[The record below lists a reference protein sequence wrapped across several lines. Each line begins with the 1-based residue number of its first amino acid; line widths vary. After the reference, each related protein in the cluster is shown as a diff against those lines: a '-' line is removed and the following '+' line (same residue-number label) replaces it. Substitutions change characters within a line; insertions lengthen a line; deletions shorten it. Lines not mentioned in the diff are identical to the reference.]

1 MLKIYNSLTRKKE
14 DFHPIKK
21 NKVRMYVCGVTVYDY
36 CHIGHART
44 YTAFDVIVRY
54 FKYLGYEVTY
64 VRNITDID
72 DKIIKRAAENNED
85 PKDLVARFT
94 QIMSDEFARLGLLK
108 PDYEPKATETIDD
121 MKAMI
126 QKLIDTNHAYYV
138 PGGDVYYDVASFKD
152 YGKLSHQNL
161 AGLQAGIRVD
171 VDAHKKNPLDFVLWK
186 AAKPNEP
193 AWDSPW
199 GRGRPGWHIECSAM
213 SRKILGETFD
223 IHGGGSDLKFPHH
236 ENEIAQSEAANDKE
250 FAHYWLHTG
259 MVQINQ
265 EKMSKSLG
273 NFFVI
278 NDVLKQYPAEVVRY
292 FLISAH
298 YRSEINY
305 SDENLE
311 SARASLT
318 RLYTAL
324 DKVTLYETKE
334 ILDYEKRFASA
345 MNDDFNTPEAF
356 AVLFDLAREINRQK
370 QMMDGTG
377 LSAGQHAFVLKKLG
391 KILGILQEDPEQF
404 LKSGVMLD
412 TSEIERLINER
423 NLAKRNKDF
432 QRADA
437 IRRDLEAQ
445 GIILEDSAAGTTWR
459 KS

>member
-14 DFHPIKK
+14 DFNPIKPEH
-21 NKVRMYVCGVTVYDY
+21 VSMYVCGVTVYDY

-54 FKYLGYEVTY
+54 FKYLGYQVTY

-72 DKIIKRAAENNED
+72 DKIIKRAAENGESIEA
-85 PKDLVARFT
+85 LVTRFT
-94 QIMSDEFARLGLLK
+94 QIMHEEFDRLGLLK
-108 PDYEPKATETIDD
+108 PDIEPKATETIPE
-121 MKAMI
+121 MI
-126 QKLIDTNHAYYV
+126 KMIEKLIEENYAYHI
-138 PGGDVYYDVASFKD
+138 PGGDVYYNVASFKD

-161 AGLQAGIRVD
+161 AGLEAGIRVD
-171 VDAHKKNPLDFVLWK
+171 VDQNKKNPLDFVLWK

-213 SRKILGETFD
+213 SLKELGKTFD
-223 IHGGGSDLKFPHH
+223 IHGGGADLKFPHH
-236 ENEIAQSEAANDKE
+236 ENEIAQSEAANASE

-259 MVQINQ
+259 MVKVNE

-278 NDVLKQYPAEVVRY
+278 NDVLKEYPAEVIRY
-292 FLISAH
+292 FLISGH

-305 SDENLE
+305 SDENLQ
-311 SARASLT
+311 SAKASLT

-324 DKVTLYETKE
+324 DKVILYEIKE
-334 ILDYEKRFASA
+334 VLDYEERFQKA
-345 MNDDFNTPEAF
+345 MADDFNTPEAL
-356 AVLFDLAREINRQK
+356 AILFDLAREVNRQK
-370 QMMDGTG
+370 QMRDGTG

-404 LKSGVMLD
+404 LQSGITLNA
-412 TSEIERLINER
+412 SAIETLINER
-423 NLAKRNKDF
+423 DLAKKSKNFLK
-432 QRADA
+432 ADA
-437 IRRDLEAQ
+437 IRKDLAAQ
-445 GIILEDSAAGTTWR
+445 GIILEDTATGTTWR
-459 KS
+459 KQ